1 MKKIHTWII
10 VSVFSYRV
18 IDSEANYS
26 IQIVIFNP
34 TLNALI
40 PKWSLH
46 NGMFN
51 TDTDLQCFWE
61 T

>member
-1 MKKIHTWII
+1 MKKKTYMDNC
-10 VSVFSYRV
+10 VSIFYRV
-18 IDSEANYS
+18 IDSETNFS